1 MDQDQSQQRAAS
13 IATVAYLSATGCFF
27 AIASLADDGAVGYAI
42 AGGLFGLAAVQSFM
56 RWRAAK

>member
-1 MDQDQSQQRAAS
+1 MHQDPQQYRAAA
-13 IATVAYLSATGCFF
+13 IAMVAYLAAAGCFF
-27 AIASLADDGAVGYAI
+27 AIASLADHGEVGYAI